1 MNQLLVEQKL
11 REFFNEDI
19 GTGDLTVTAIYH
31 DGDVMKGTLTAKQ
44 AGVFSGQAVI
54 ETGYSLLDR
63 HAQSNFFIKDGE
75 PVEVGDKIAEVTANV
90 HALLS
95 GERVIL
101 NLVQRMS
108 GIATLTAL
116 AKQRLNDP
124 HIQICDTRKTVP
136 GLRMFDKYA
145 VRCGGGMNHR
155 IGLYDGVMI
164 KDNHIVAAGGINEAV
179 KRVKSMLGHMV
190 KIEVETESAEE
201 VREAVEAGADI
212 IMFDN
217 CSPEEIKELL
227 TLVPQ
232 HIVTEISGGIT
243 LENIAHY
250 QGTGVDYLS
259 LGFLTHSVSSLDI
272 SFNLQ
277 GGKKDE
283 LFRND

>member
-19 GTGDLTVTAIYH
+19 GTGDLTVTAIYRE
-31 DGDVMKGTLTAKQ
+31 GEVMKGTLIAKQ
-44 AGVFSGQAVI
+44 EGVFAGEAVI
-54 ETGYSLLDR
+54 ATGYSLLDSK
-63 HAQSNFFIKDGE
+63 AKVDFFIKDGE
-75 PVEVGDKIAEVTANV
+75 TVSVGDKIAEVTANV

-101 NLVQRMS
+101 NLIQRMS
-108 GIATLTAL
+108 GIATLTSL
-116 AKQRLNDP
+116 AKQRLNDS

-164 KDNHIVAAGGINEAV
+164 KDNHIVAAGGIKEAV
-179 KRVKSMLGHMV
+179 QRVKSVLGHMV
-190 KIEVETESAEE
+190 KIEVETESEEE
-201 VREAVEAGADI
+201 VKEAVEAGADI

-217 CSPEEIKELL
+217 CTPEKIKEFVK
-227 TLVPQ
+227 LVPE
-232 HIVTEISGGIT
+232 HIITEISGGIT

-250 QGTGVDYLS
+250 QGTGVHYLS
-259 LGFLTHSVSSLDI
+259 LGFLTHSVTSLDI

-277 GGKKDE
+277 GGRKG
-283 LFRND
+283 